1 MDDKIKTIL
10 KANHLY
16 DKDNK
21 KLENFNI
28 THNKLDEFYNTYKQ
42 KQTIQQSRIQNQQKN
57 LKLLVTTKQKSK
69 LNVS

>member
-21 KLENFNI
+21 KLEDFNI
-28 THNKLDEFYNTYKQ
+28 THNKLDEFYDTYKQ
-42 KQTIQQSRIQNQQKN
+42 NHTNKQSIPEVKRDK
-57 LKLLVTTKQKSK
+57 
-69 LNVS
+69 

>member
-28 THNKLDEFYNTYKQ
+28 THNKLDEFYDSKIILINNQFQ
-42 KQTIQQSRIQNQQKN
+42 K
-57 LKLLVTTKQKSK
+57 LKEIKKEE
-69 LNVS
+69 

>member
-21 KLENFNI
+21 KLKDFNI
-28 THNKLDEFYNTYKQ
+28 THNKLDELFQ
-42 KQTIQQSRIQNQQKN
+42 I
-57 LKLLVTTKQKSK
+57 LVPFEKWNRQLDMTK
-69 LNVS
+69 

>member
-21 KLENFNI
+21 KLEDFNI
-28 THNKLDEFYNTYKQ
+28 THNKFDNFYNTYKQ
-42 KQTIQQSRIQNQQKN
+42 I
-57 LKLLVTTKQKSK
+57 
-69 LNVS
+69 